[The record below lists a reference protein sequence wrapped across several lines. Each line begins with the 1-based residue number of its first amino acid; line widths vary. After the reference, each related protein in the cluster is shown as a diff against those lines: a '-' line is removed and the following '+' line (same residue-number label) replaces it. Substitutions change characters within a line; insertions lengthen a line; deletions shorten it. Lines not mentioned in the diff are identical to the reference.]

1 MAVLDLKNNGVKDI
15 KLAYN
20 DRLWLNFID
29 AGYFCCSK
37 KYRDDFTPALP
48 NDHCRKGKIG
58 PYTPKKPDHDTLY
71 SFDISGPCD
80 QQSAEGS
87 HVIHTGSRL

>member
-15 KLAYN
+15 EVAYK

-37 KYRDDFTPALP
+37 KYRDDFLLRRCLTTIAIKERWDPTPGSLITT
-48 NDHCRKGKIG
+48 R
-58 PYTPKKPDHDTLY
+58 YTRSK
-71 SFDISGPCD
+71 
-80 QQSAEGS
+80 
-87 HVIHTGSRL
+87 